1 MWQQQDD
8 RQVIRPSAS
17 TARMYYL
24 GPDTEPKENRSPGA
38 SEGWK
43 SQTLNDNNAGE
54 LNWKMD
60 W

>member
-1 MWQQQDD
+1 MWRQQDD

-54 LNWKMD
+54 LN
-60 W
+60 